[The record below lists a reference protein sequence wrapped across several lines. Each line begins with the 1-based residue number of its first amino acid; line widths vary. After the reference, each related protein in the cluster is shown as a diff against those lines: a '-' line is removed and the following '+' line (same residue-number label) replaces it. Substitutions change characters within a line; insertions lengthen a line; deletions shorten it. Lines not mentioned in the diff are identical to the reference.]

1 MQSPRVF
8 GSLAVLRKDG
18 KAVHLKYGWSR
29 VRTVLRGY
37 KSELWR
43 KWSWKERGDKVL
55 IGCSRDST
63 VTYWNNTVNFK
74 RVTSDW
80 ELTRYSD
87 TCNQL
92 AETAESQLQ
101 FYKWV
106 NLVLKCNT
114 TIMIFWFYGT
124 CRVLFFFNYWRS
136 KVHACNAILLFY
148 VSLILPAHCLFGR
161 KKSISKIF
169 SLHRKP
175 ANPHYRCNSLVTSAE
190 II

>member
-1 MQSPRVF
+1 
-8 GSLAVLRKDG
+8 
-18 KAVHLKYGWSR
+18 
-29 VRTVLRGY
+29 
-37 KSELWR
+37 
-43 KWSWKERGDKVL
+43 L
-55 IGCSRDST
+55 IGCSRDAT

-74 RVTSDW
+74 RAKSDW

-114 TIMIFWFYGT
+114 TIMVFWFYGT

-136 KVHACNAILLFY
+136 KVYACNAILLFY

-161 KKSISKIF
+161 EKSISKIF

-175 ANPHYRCNSLVTSAE
+175 ANPRYHCRNYLVGLKSANKGKSISTIFVYDPM
-190 II
+190 IILFHWIPSELS